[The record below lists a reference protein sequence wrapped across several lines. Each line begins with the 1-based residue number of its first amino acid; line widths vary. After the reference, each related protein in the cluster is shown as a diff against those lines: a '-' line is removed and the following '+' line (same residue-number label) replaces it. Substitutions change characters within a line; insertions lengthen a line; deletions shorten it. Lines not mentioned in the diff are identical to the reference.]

1 MDNVNVKQETI
12 KRPLDE
18 CACDQCGSPLLCG
31 ARVLV
36 DLGRGTAYCSASC
49 ADLDSKQESRDWT
62 VEERLAREG

>member
-12 KRPLDE
+12 KRALDE
-18 CACDQCGSPLLCG
+18 CACDRCGSPLLCG
-31 ARVLV
+31 ARVLI

-49 ADLDSKQESRDWT
+49 ADLDGEQGQRDWT

>member
-1 MDNVNVKQETI
+1 MENVNVKQETI

-18 CACDQCGSPLLCG
+18 CACDWCGSPLLCG
-31 ARVLV
+31 ARVLI

-49 ADLDSKQESRDWT
+49 AELDSKQVSRDWT